1 MPLELGRRIDYIL
14 VRSNDH
20 GSILEVAKS
29 TRVFHEPAGGIWA
42 SDHFSVL
49 ADLTVQP
56 EADSASEPRPAST
69 ERRITR
75 TPSRV
80 DSRSDQELWLHGRHL

>member
-1 MPLELGRRIDYIL
+1 MPLELGRRIDYIM

-20 GSILEVAKS
+20 GSTLEVANRHESS
-29 TRVFHEPAGGIWA
+29 TNPPAESGPA
-42 SDHFSVL
+42 TTCVL

-75 TPSRV
+75 TIVRAKSGISSLRKLCGLP
-80 DSRSDQELWLHGRHL
+80 G